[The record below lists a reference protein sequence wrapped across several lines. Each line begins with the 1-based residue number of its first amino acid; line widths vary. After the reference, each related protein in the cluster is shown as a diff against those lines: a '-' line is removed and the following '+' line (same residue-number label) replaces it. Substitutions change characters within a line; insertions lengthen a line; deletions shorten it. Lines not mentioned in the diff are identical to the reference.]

1 MEKTHKSRPVEFKSF
16 SRSPVDILI
25 PFHSQYE
32 RVSELL
38 RSILLSVKSN
48 PYHITLIDDCSE
60 NKNFGEEI
68 KNQFV
73 KSTPPGFKPQ
83 VQYIRSEKR
92 LGFGGALKLGFE
104 STSLPWVLFMHSDC
118 VVEDPNFMISMG
130 QSLINWKREGVP
142 VKMVSARSNN
152 PGDCGLAKAEIMEK
166 SDKDIILEDET
177 LPLFCAMCNRD
188 LFRYIGGFISPYPYA
203 WYEDEELAHRM
214 RSKGLRQGISTKA
227 WVRHHGGLTIKY
239 VWESDP
245 DSKRVMEENRNLCV
259 ADIKRIGRK

>member
-1 MEKTHKSRPVEFKSF
+1 M
-16 SRSPVDILI
+16 
-25 PFHSQYE
+25 
-32 RVSELL
+32 
-38 RSILLSVKSN
+38 
-48 PYHITLIDDCSE
+48 
-60 NKNFGEEI
+60 
-68 KNQFV
+68 
-73 KSTPPGFKPQ
+73 
-83 VQYIRSEKR
+83 
-92 LGFGGALKLGFE
+92 
-104 STSLPWVLFMHSDC
+104 PWVLFMHSDC

-130 QSLINWKREGVP
+130 QSLINWKREGAP

-152 PGDCGLAKAEIMEK
+152 PGECGLAKAEIMEK

-239 VWESDP
+239 IWESDP